1 MAAAAQDRGGS
12 LSVHEVLCQ
21 WAPAYLA
28 QFGAAMPFRQ
38 REVLQALLTCRTPAL
53 GGALHYCPN
62 CDHRHFSYHSCNDRH
77 CPQCG
82 GQDAQQWLQDNATL
96 LLPANYFL
104 VTFTV
109 PEGLRRWIRSHP
121 RRGYDLLLAAS
132 SQALQDLAQNPKRLG
147 ATLGLLGV
155 LHTWTRTLE
164 YHPHVHYLVPGGGL
178 SPDQRQWISSRP
190 HFLLPVKALSDRCR
204 TLFRETLQ
212 KQLPE
217 ALADLP
223 PKVWQQRW
231 VVHSAAVGSG
241 QNALRYLSRYVFK
254 TATGNRPLQL
264 LSNGRLRWPFRQSG
278 TGVWH
283 SIDLQPFEFLRRF
296 LQHVLPGRF
305 HRVRRFGWLHPG
317 GRAKLKRVRALL
329 KVPHQFS
336 VAEQAAWQPSA
347 QNQESS
353 PAPIPQ
359 PDTSQA
365 AVALR
370 CPRCDYP
377 LVLVSQWRPG
387 PNGRP
392 LLPNPALGLPRTTG
406 PP

>member
-1 MAAAAQDRGGS
+1 
-12 LSVHEVLCQ
+12 
-21 WAPAYLA
+21 
-28 QFGAAMPFRQ
+28 MPSRQ

-53 GGALHYCPN
+53 GGALHYCPH

-82 GQDAQQWLQDNATL
+82 GQDAQQWLDENAAL
-96 LLPANYFL
+96 LLPVNYFL

-121 RRGYDLLLAAS
+121 RLGYDLLLAAS

-178 SPDQRQWISSRP
+178 SLDQRQWIASRP
-190 HFLLPVKALSDRCR
+190 RFLLPVKALSDRCR
-204 TLFRETLQ
+204 TLFREALQ

-231 VVHSAAVGSG
+231 VVHSAAAGSG

-254 TATGNRPLQL
+254 TATGNRPLPL
-264 LSNGRLRWPFRQSG
+264 LPDGRLRWPFRHSG
-278 TGVWH
+278 TGSWQH
-283 SIDLQPFEFLRRF
+283 IDLQPFEFLRRF
-296 LQHVLPGRF
+296 LQHVLPRGF

-317 GRAKLKRVRALL
+317 SRAKLNRVRARLQIPPRL
-329 KVPHQFS
+329 SAP
-336 VAEQAAWQPSA
+336 EQAAWQLPA
-347 QNQESS
+347 QTRESS
-353 PAPIPQ
+353 PAPAPL
-359 PDTSQA
+359 PGAPQA
-365 AVALR
+365 AAARR
-370 CPRCDYP
+370 CPRCDHP

-392 LLPNPALGLPRTTG
+392 LLPNPALSLPRTTG